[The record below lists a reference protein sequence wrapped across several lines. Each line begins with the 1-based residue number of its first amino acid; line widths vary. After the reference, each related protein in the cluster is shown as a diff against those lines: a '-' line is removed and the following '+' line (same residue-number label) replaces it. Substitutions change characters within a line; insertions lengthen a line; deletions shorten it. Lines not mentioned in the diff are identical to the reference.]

1 MGGLIAFEVARQLRA
16 RGEHVALLALID
28 SQAQNKAPARQSWYS
43 LLVILALDL
52 GRAGQQ
58 LVPLFQEIRSL
69 PPALQLR
76 RVWQETKRA
85 GVIPAEMTLLE
96 FRRLFDTF
104 KANSDM
110 MLRYA
115 PGQYDGRVTLIAAE
129 QSLEEDP
136 AFVRFDEASET
147 EAPSEVD
154 SSHGWAALA
163 SEVDVHVVPGNHF
176 TMMREPFVE
185 ALAERLSVC
194 INETLAQQVEELSIG
209 AASD

>member
-1 MGGLIAFEVARQLRA
+1 VARQLRA

-28 SQAQNKAPARQSWYS
+28 SQVQNKTQARQSWDS
-43 LLVILALDL
+43 LLAILALDL
-52 GRAGQQ
+52 GLPGPQ
-58 LVPLFQEIRSL
+58 LVMLFQEIRSL

-110 MLRYA
+110 MLRYE
-115 PGQYDGRVTLIAAE
+115 PGEYDGRVTLIAAE
-129 QSLEEDP
+129 QSLEQDP
-136 AFVRFDEASET
+136 SFVRFDEPSET
-147 EAPSEVD
+147 EAAAPSQDD
-154 SSHGWAALA
+154 SSYGWAPLA
-163 SEVDVHVVPGNHF
+163 GGGVDVHVVPGNHF

-185 ALAERLSVC
+185 ALAERLRDC
-194 INETLAQQVEELSIG
+194 INETLEQPLAELSIG